1 MWRLTHFAIELQ
13 IRRWMKKWKI
23 VYCKELLKSQDLVK
37 SKYVHGRFG
46 FVKWAP
52 QWQNWC
58 SVSFPAL
65 AVRRGGGLWY
75 NRENVSKTKWWRCF
89 HGPECCISWVV
100 LWSEILIHFA
110 LPYVLLRSW
119 TSSDVCLLVV
129 PRKRLRHNDEER
141 SWLAGQTNPFF
152 QSSYYIML
160 LILFLSMVPVL
171 F

>member
-46 FVKWAP
+46 LVKWAP

-110 LPYVLLRSW
+110 LPPGHPQTFVFLLFQERD
-119 TSSDVCLLVV
+119 SDTMM
-129 PRKRLRHNDEER
+129 KRDHG
-141 SWLAGQTNPFF
+141 WQGKQIPFF
-152 QSSYYIML
+152 KAVI
-160 LILFLSMVPVL
+160 I
-171 F
+171 